1 MPTTQRGELHC
12 FCTVGYSAAVELNV
26 SRVKVQL
33 NLTDVMWNR
42 DGEDDTKDYV
52 LYDSTHIV
60 LRQGK

>member
-1 MPTTQRGELHC
+1 MEI
-12 FCTVGYSAAVELNV
+12 NV

-33 NLTDVMWNR
+33 NLTDVMGDR
-42 DGEDDTKDYV
+42 DREDDTKDYI